1 MPVKLLILPGQRFG
15 RWTVLDPERHLGP
28 DGWRAK
34 ARAAECRCDCGTIA
48 IVKLGA
54 LTNGTSQ
61 SCGCL
66 QREQASAWSRIPE
79 NIAPMLAARV
89 PPSPEHIARSIE
101 RFRSPAHRKAV
112 GDAARTHGL
121 SRHPLYGTWRKMRRR
136 CENPAVKDY
145 PNYGARGVRVCNE
158 WRDVAAF
165 IAWIEANIG
174 PRPPRMS
181 LDRIN
186 PDGNY
191 EPGNVRWATAAQQ
204 SANRRKAV
212 WLGPDHWQVILAALS
227 ESGMP
232 EAPATYMA
240 LAVQAEDLTRSRP
253 IWEGVLSGDPLLFG
267 GEDDATIAHY
277 RRLVEL
283 ALAEAEA
290 AATGDEARRLITAAA
305 ADLRRNE

>member
-1 MPVKLLILPGQRFG
+1 MPAKSVVPPGRRFG

-28 DGWRAK
+28 DGWRALV
-34 ARAAECRCDCGTIA
+34 RAAECRCDCGTVA
-48 IVKLGA
+48 LVRLGNLA
-54 LTNGTSQ
+54 SGASL

-66 QREQASAWSRIPE
+66 QRETAAERGRIPE
-79 NIAPMLAARV
+79 NTAAMRAVMKPTDSERAAR
-89 PPSPEHIARSIE
+89 SAE
-101 RFRSPAHRKAV
+101 RFRSPAHRKIV
-112 GDAARTHGL
+112 SDASRTHGL

-136 CENPAVKDY
+136 CENPDVKDY
-145 PNYGARGVRVCNE
+145 PHYGARGIKVCAE

-165 IAWIEANIG
+165 ITWIEANIG
-174 PRPPRMS
+174 PRPARMS

-186 PDGNY
+186 ADGNY

-212 WLGPDHWQVILAALS
+212 WLGPDHWQVILSALS

-232 EAPATYMA
+232 EASATYMA
-240 LAVQAEDLTRSRP
+240 LSVQVEDPARSRP

-267 GEDDATIAHY
+267 GEDEVTVAYY

-283 ALAEAEA
+283 AEAEA
-290 AATGDEARRLITAAA
+290 GQRTLDDSKNRRPAA
-305 ADLRRNE
+305 